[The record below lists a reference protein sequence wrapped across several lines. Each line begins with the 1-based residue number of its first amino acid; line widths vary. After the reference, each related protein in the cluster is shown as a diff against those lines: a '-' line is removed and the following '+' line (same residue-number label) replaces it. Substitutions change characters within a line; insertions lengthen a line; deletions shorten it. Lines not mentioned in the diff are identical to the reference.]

1 MLVIMQKFVIRPG
14 RAMAPG
20 HQYDL
25 PDDLA
30 RSLIE
35 NDQAV
40 EVTSN
45 PEPLQ
50 QSTIIETAALSA
62 ADHNRKTIT
71 RRKK

>member
-1 MLVIMQKFVIRPG
+1 MLVMMQKFVIRPG

-25 PDDLA
+25 PDELA
-30 RSLIE
+30 LSLIA
-35 NDQAV
+35 NSQAV
-40 EVTSN
+40 EVASN

-50 QSTIIETAALSA
+50 PTTIETAALSA
-62 ADHNRKTIT
+62 ETHQRKTIT

>member
-1 MLVIMQKFVIRPG
+1 MMMQKFVIRPG

-25 PDDLA
+25 PDELA
-30 RSLIE
+30 LSLIA
-35 NDQAV
+35 NSQAV

-45 PEPLQ
+45 PEPLRP
-50 QSTIIETAALSA
+50 TTTIETAALSA
-62 ADHNRKTIT
+62 ADHNRKTLT